1 MNRNLAL
8 ARSFFEIV
16 INKNAALAHSFFLF
30 PQLMMNG
37 FETID
42 RISCTNR
49 CKFAAL

>member
-1 MNRNLAL
+1 MALAHSFLAIAMNRN
-8 ARSFFEIV
+8 V
-16 INKNAALAHSFFLF
+16 ALAHSFFLF